1 MGSVYLV
8 SIAGPRAGPLGERQE
23 GENPGKMVSV
33 TIMGEANARPSMGMA
48 RGMTIAGITRYA
60 L

>member
-8 SIAGPRAGPLGERQE
+8 SIAGPRTGPLGERQE
-23 GENPGKMVSV
+23 GENPGKMV
-33 TIMGEANARPSMGMA
+33 TIRGEANARPSMGMA
-48 RGMTIAGITRYA
+48 IGMTMAGITRYA